1 VQLTRRIYVPNKA
14 SDSLDEA
21 KKLLYLLKTA
31 INQEKPDKILV
42 RIDVIRALLNE
53 VSEKLAS
60 DP

>member
-1 VQLTRRIYVPNKA
+1 MTRRVYVPNKA

-31 INQEKPDKILV
+31 VVQEKPEKVLA
-42 RIDVIRALLNE
+42 RIDAIRSLLNE
-53 VSEKLAS
+53 VSEKLAD